1 MPSRASRRVGAV
13 LIAAGLGGFGCD
25 RGAAP
30 DPPPIQVYASAPCP
44 EYFPGARFS
53 DRPDGTDLW
62 NGWFASSLR
71 AFGEPC
77 LPPDSPGPDEA
88 YRFLWIRSFD
98 PHLVVRLERWGERVY
113 VVSKVGEERMLLRPG
128 LRGQSSVAVGP
139 FPVHAN
145 EKKAFDGVLEDSGFW
160 GLPTRGGLEGG
171 SDGAEW
177 VLEGWREGRYHVV
190 SVWSPVHGGP
200 HVRFADACMEL
211 VRLARVQVDDERVY

>member
-1 MPSRASRRVGAV
+1 M

-30 DPPPIQVYASAPCP
+30 DAPPIQVYASAPCP
-44 EYFPGARFS
+44 EFFPGERFS
-53 DRPDGTDLW
+53 DRQDGTDLW
-62 NGWFASSLR
+62 KGWFASSLQ

-77 LPPDSPGPDEA
+77 LPPGAPGPDEA

-98 PHLVVRLERWGERVY
+98 PHLVVRLERWGERMF
-113 VVSKVGEERMLLRPG
+113 VVSKVGEERMLHRQGPPG
-128 LRGQSSVAVGP
+128 QPSVVFGP
-139 FPVHAN
+139 IEVNAEATRRFVEA
-145 EKKAFDGVLEDSGFW
+145 LESSGFW

-190 SVWSPVHGGP
+190 SVWSPVHGGAY
-200 HVRFADACMEL
+200 VRFADACMEL
-211 VRLARVQVDDERVY
+211 VRLAGAQVDDERVY